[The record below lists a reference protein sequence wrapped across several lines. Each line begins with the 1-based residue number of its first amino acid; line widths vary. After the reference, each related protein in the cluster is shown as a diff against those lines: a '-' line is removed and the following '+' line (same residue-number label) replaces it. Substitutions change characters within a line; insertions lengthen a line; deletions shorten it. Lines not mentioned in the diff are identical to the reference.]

1 MAGQWSILAGPVWI
15 RSDRA
20 AQLKHCHFRG
30 AKTPVGIE
38 REFMKQIITIRGEL
52 VSRLG
57 AILAGPKLFILR
69 YVDAISC
76 PNRTRT
82 ATETDA
88 ARIPSN
94 DFGPVWFG
102 QV

>member
-1 MAGQWSILAGPVWI
+1 
-15 RSDRA
+15 
-20 AQLKHCHFRG
+20 
-30 AKTPVGIE
+30 
-38 REFMKQIITIRGEL
+38 MKQIITIRGEL

-88 ARIPSN
+88 AHSVQRFWSSLVRPSLIVQLAPN
-94 DFGPVWFG
+94 
-102 QV
+102 